1 MPKKPNLG
9 QKPKI
14 EDFRPDFKSVQKPKL
29 GLKTLVE
36 ENSLNHQTKTKD
48 LDLKSKFAKLFTSP
62 DSNSERYEK
71 ELTFEKRDL
80 ELTNSQILELER
92 KVKKLKTDIKSLRA
106 ENLSLNILYFTS
118 SNTQF
123 FDTLVSKTSV

>member
-1 MPKKPNLG
+1 M
-9 QKPKI
+9 
-14 EDFRPDFKSVQKPKL
+14 
-29 GLKTLVE
+29 
-36 ENSLNHQTKTKD
+36 
-48 LDLKSKFAKLFTSP
+48 DLKSKFAKLFTSP

-80 ELTNSQILELER
+80 ELANSKILELER

-123 FDTLVSKTSV
+123 FDKHVSKTSV